1 MPPKH
6 KTQAERDQMRAN
18 LLNAA
23 RELFVARGVDA
34 VTMREIAKKIDYSP
48 TTIYHHFKDK
58 EALIQELCITD
69 FKTLGAELKNI
80 LEIKAPVARMVA
92 LGSAYASFAL
102 QHPNHY
108 RMMFMTEKP
117 LNAIDKESVDPSLD
131 AYKILNVV
139 VNDVHAA
146 GHFLPEFDHP
156 ELIAQTIW
164 AGIHG
169 VCSLEI
175 TMGNDGH
182 ISWSDITTRIAFM
195 QTTLIRGLLKE
206 SALRELVI

>member
-6 KTQAERDQMRAN
+6 KTQAEKDQMRAN

-23 RELFVARGVDA
+23 RELFVARGVEA
-34 VTMREIAKKIDYSP
+34 VTMREIAKKINYSP

-69 FKTLGAELKNI
+69 FKTLGAELKDI
-80 LEIKAPVARMVA
+80 LQIEAPVTRMIA
-92 LGSAYASFAL
+92 LGSAYARFAL
-102 QHPNHY
+102 LHPNHY

-117 LNAIDKESVDPSLD
+117 SNALDKESVDPSLD
-131 AYKILNVV
+131 AYKILNFVV
-139 VNDVHAA
+139 GEVHAA
-146 GHFLPEFDHP
+146 GKFLPELNHP

-182 ISWSDITTRIAFM
+182 IIWCDISQRIQLM
-195 QTTLIRGLLKE
+195 QTTLVRGLLKE
-206 SALRELVI
+206 SALREIVS